1 MLQISVRRV
10 QLDRQATPVQIT
22 LTLDE
27 VLRLLEQGS
36 FGLPDFQR
44 PFQWNSD
51 RVRSLLASI
60 FMGWPAGLILLMEAP
75 PSNFFAVRT
84 LDGFSNQAAS
94 AFRHL
99 VLDGQQRLTAI
110 AQAFGLTQTPDRVNW
125 FLDVRKFRER
135 FSSGDVEDCFVRIA
149 GNPDEDDERTL
160 IPLRALRSPAAYQAW
175 RDQDS
180 VRVFDY
186 AGNAQLARAE
196 SDSVWVSLLGGVRTF
211 GFPCTVLPYDM
222 PLPAVA
228 MIFER
233 LNTAGMSLDTF
244 DLVVAHVYKDG
255 YNLRAVW
262 DQELAARPIL
272 RRFSPDDP
280 LVAAEL
286 IAMVRR
292 GDTRRAGLLSLDPE
306 VLWSSWREAIDA
318 LEAAARFLS
327 DRAGISNESQL
338 PHRGIYLS
346 LAGAAF
352 ELSGL
357 PPELDDLLLYWVVS
371 RGLSERYN
379 AAVNTRVVAEYK
391 ALVQAAAG
399 TSELPPMAPSREAIE
414 GATRRANSSVWNTL
428 QLLIRRATPVDYPD
442 GLIAVPLSP
451 EWSRPFSLLR
461 GSQGELA
468 DRAVSVVLGGPQSE
482 KSLAR
487 MSLGEIGTD
496 LRNYDVEQVNEY
508 LESQIL
514 PDLDSPAWLEPE
526 RFIRERA
533 SLVFEVLRSLQTQ
546 AQRGSQATTITPQ
559 APTFGGTTATVD
571 LLEDWLTSVQ
581 RGRVLPRFAVA
592 MRASEDLMNQGRP
605 SEAAAALQ
613 LLLESP
619 AALTATERLEVEI
632 SQARALVS
640 ARLLDEATMVLT
652 RALRDATDLDLDLD
666 SDALRPAI
674 VQLLGTTLL
683 ERGRSP
689 EAVAVIKEQL
699 DALRRLT
706 PTPALADLEILYARA
721 LLAIGDRSR
730 AADVLREVMD
740 FLPSDPQSMRHETQR
755 QLASLIRELKSPDS
769 RTQ

>member
-1 MLQISVRRV
+1 MDSQRAPS
-10 QLDRQATPVQIT
+10 QIT

-27 VLRLLEQGS
+27 LLRLLEQGN

-84 LDGFSNQAAS
+84 LDGFSHQSPAT
-94 AFRHL
+94 FRHL

-110 AQAFGLTQTPDRVNW
+110 AQAFGLAQTPDRVTW
-125 FLDVRKFRER
+125 FLDVRKFREA
-135 FSSGDVEDCFVRIA
+135 FPSGDIEDCFVRIA
-149 GNPDEDDERTL
+149 GNPDQKDGRAL
-160 IPLRALRSPAAYQAW
+160 IPLRALRSAAAYQTW

-180 VRVFDY
+180 ARVFDY
-186 AGNAQLARAE
+186 AGNASLARVE
-196 SDSVWVSLLGGVRTF
+196 SDALWVGLLRGVRTF
-211 GFPCTVLPYDM
+211 AFPCTVLPYDM

-233 LNTAGMSLDTF
+233 LNTAGLSLDTF

-255 YNLRAVW
+255 HNLRAIW
-262 DQELAARPIL
+262 DQELSARPIL

-286 IAMVRR
+286 VAMVRR
-292 GDTRRAGLLSLDPE
+292 GDTRRSGLLSLDPE

-352 ELSGL
+352 ELGGL
-357 PPELDDLLLYWVVS
+357 PTELDDLLLYWIVS

-399 TSELPPMAPSREAIE
+399 TNELPILAPSREAIE
-414 GATRRANSSVWNTL
+414 GATRRANSSIWSTV

-442 GLIAVPLSP
+442 GLLSVPLSP

-461 GSQGELA
+461 GSQVELT
-468 DRAVSVVLGGPQSE
+468 DRAIGVVLGGPHAE

-487 MSLGEIGTD
+487 MSLAEIGSD

-514 PDLDSPAWLEPE
+514 PDLDSPAWLDSE
-526 RFIRERA
+526 RFIHERA
-533 SLVFEVLRSLQTQ
+533 SLVLEVLRGLQ
-546 AQRGSQATTITPQ
+546 AQSQRRENATATIP
-559 APTFGGTTATVD
+559 PTLAFGGTTATVD
-571 LLEDWLTSVQ
+571 LLEDWLASVQ
-581 RGRVLPRFAVA
+581 RGQVVPRFAVA

-619 AALTATERLEVEI
+619 AALTASERLEIEI
-632 SQARALVS
+632 TQARALLS
-640 ARLLDEATMVLT
+640 ARLFDEATMVLT
-652 RALRDATDLDLDLD
+652 RALREASNLDLNLD

-674 VQLLGTTLL
+674 VHLLGTTLL

-689 EAVAVIKEQL
+689 EAVAVLQEQL
-699 DALRRLT
+699 DAIRRS
-706 PTPALADLEILYARA
+706 TPAAPVLADLDILYARA
-721 LLAIGDRSR
+721 LLTAGDRGR
-730 AADVLREVMD
+730 AADVLRRTMES
-740 FLPSDPQSMRHETQR
+740 LPADPQAVRRETR
-755 QLASLIRELKSPDS
+755 LQLASLVEELTPADS
-769 RTQ
+769 ASQ